1 MLLYAFIGGIILN
14 VMPCVLPVI
23 ALKILGFVSEARSNP
38 GHVRK
43 LGLIY
48 ALGVLVSF
56 LALAGLVIAVQ
67 AAGKLAGWGMQFSN
81 PYFLVTMSILVVL
94 ITLNLFGVFEV
105 SLSGRTMDAASAL
118 TTRHGPTGAFFNGLL
133 ATVLAT
139 ACTAPVLG
147 TAVGYAF
154 AQPPLTIVLIF
165 LTVGVGLAFPYVV
178 LSWKPAWLKFLP
190 KPGAW
195 MEKFKVAMGFAMLA
209 ASVWLLSLV
218 TIFYGER
225 TWWLAMFLVVLALA
239 AWVFGEFVQRG
250 RKQRGVAFVTVA
262 VLVGAGYLFTFER
275 QFEWRAPITASA
287 AAAAA
292 GNSDQALPANLVP
305 AGYNWE
311 PWSWNSISSA
321 ERKKPKC

>member
-1 MLLYAFIGGIILN
+1 
-14 VMPCVLPVI
+14 
-23 ALKILGFVSEARSNP
+23 
-38 GHVRK
+38 
-43 LGLIY
+43 
-48 ALGVLVSF
+48 
-56 LALAGLVIAVQ
+56 
-67 AAGKLAGWGMQFSN
+67 
-81 PYFLVTMSILVVL
+81 
-94 ITLNLFGVFEV
+94 
-105 SLSGRTMDAASAL
+105 
-118 TTRHGPTGAFFNGLL
+118 
-133 ATVLAT
+133 VLAT

-311 PWSWNSISSA
+311 PWSLEAIDRARAAGQPVIVDFTARWCINCQINVKPTLASRAVREKLKELNAVALLADYTRRPDHMTEELLRHGRGGVPLVLVYPGDAQRPPIVLPEA
-321 ERKKPKC
+321 LTPGIVLGALERAVSKLN